1 MVDPVFSKSLKWNI
15 ICSTKYNNEHYS
27 FVTSSREWY
36 LNFIYQ
42 MKIINF
48 LSKFLRK
55 IRLLLTTSKSEVVTP
70 KQKEKKTEENRNL
83 ILFCFPLIGC
93 GLRGLEFQN
102 NFSRSYDIFFFSF
115 DRVFSVRQSLY
126 CVLNFCTHSPLRVT
140 KVNVNSSNSN
150 SVFEDQIS
158 GNKCAHYCKLW
169 ST

>member
-15 ICSTKYNNEHYS
+15 ICSPKYNNEHYS

-48 LSKFLRK
+48 LSKISQK

-93 GLRGLEFQN
+93 GLRGLEFHN
-102 NFSRSYDIFFFSF
+102 NFSRSYDRYFFFHLTYFFFFIWQSF
-115 DRVFSVRQSLY
+115 FRSTEFVLRSKFLHAFTPPFYKGERQQLEFSLRRS
-126 CVLNFCTHSPLRVT
+126 NF
-140 KVNVNSSNSN
+140 
-150 SVFEDQIS
+150 
-158 GNKCAHYCKLW
+158 
-169 ST
+169 